1 MMLDAAASRSVR
13 GVTAES
19 DETAVASAAAQR
31 SSEASAAPGADDA
44 RQRRVELLAIILLA
58 VAAVAV
64 AFSTYRSTWWRGE
77 QAQEASRATAG
88 HIASAQAST
97 RAGQHTEI
105 DVVTFGEWVDA
116 YASGNT
122 ELADFYQQRF
132 RNEFRPAFDAWIATN
147 PRTNPDAPH
156 TPFEMPQY
164 QLADAKEA
172 QRLDAAAVA
181 SSRDAAKSIERSDD
195 YMLAVVLF
203 ATSLFFAG
211 ISSKFRSA
219 RQREVLLAIGT
230 VVFVGAAAWV
240 VSLAVLDRV

>member
-1 MMLDAAASRSVR
+1 
-13 GVTAES
+13 VTAKS
-19 DETAVASAAAQR
+19 DESAAVSGAGGQ
-31 SSEASAAPGADDA
+31 SSEAAAAPDADDA
-44 RQRRVELLAIILLA
+44 RQGWVEVLATILLA
-58 VAAVAV
+58 VAAVAT

-77 QAQEASRATAG
+77 QAQDASRATAG

-97 RAGQHTEI
+97 RAGQLTEV
-105 DVVTFGEWVDA
+105 DVVTFGQWVDA
-116 YASGNT
+116 YASGDT
-122 ELADFYQQRF
+122 ELADFYHQRF
-132 RNEFRPAFDAWIATN
+132 RDEFRPAFDAWITTT

-164 QLADAKEA
+164 QLAEAEKA

-181 SSRDAAKSIERSDD
+181 SSRAAAKAIERSDD

-219 RQREVLLAIGT
+219 RQREVLLASARWSSSPPRPGSS
-230 VVFVGAAAWV
+230 AWPSSIRSSV
-240 VSLAVLDRV
+240 RIIHPG

>member
-1 MMLDAAASRSVR
+1 
-13 GVTAES
+13 VTAES
-19 DETAVASAAAQR
+19 DETVAAVVADVELSEPAVAN
-31 SSEASAAPGADDA
+31 GDDA
-44 RQRRVELLAIILLA
+44 RQRRVELLATILLA
-58 VAAVAV
+58 VAAVAT

-77 QAQEASRATAG
+77 QAQDASRATAG

-97 RAGQHTEI
+97 RAGQLTEI
-105 DVVTFGEWVDA
+105 DVTTFSQWVDA
-116 YASGNT
+116 YASGDT

-132 RNEFRPAFDAWIATN
+132 RDEFRPAFDAWIATE

-164 QLADAKEA
+164 QLAAAQEA

-181 SSRDAAKSIERSDD
+181 ASKDAADAIERSDD

-219 RQREVLLAIGT
+219 RRRETLLAIGS
-230 VVFVGAAAWV
+230 VIFLAAAVWIV
-240 VSLAVLDRV
+240 TLGVLDRI